1 MYRKLVV
8 TILLALAGLLRLPAQ
23 NSSGQVDSLVRLL
36 SAQKMEIIDNHGSS
50 LRKVTGPARFLHNDT
65 FLLCDTALWSVSKAE
80 IEAIGNVKIIQNETI
95 LSSDKLTY
103 YIDNDLAEFRGSVV
117 QLEDKDHNMLRT
129 RHLDYNTKDSVAV
142 FQKGGA
148 MKDKD
153 GQIIESNTGTYDS
166 KIKTFTFTDNVNMFT
181 DSIFVKTT
189 RLVYNTES
197 GIATFGF
204 MTDAWKDE
212 NMLSS
217 NAGWY
222 DRGRDVF
229 LFNKDVHG
237 LGEHQEVWADSAY
250 YYRRSAELE
259 LLGRAQ
265 VTDTTRNVSALAG
278 RIHYLDSTST
288 LTLTRDPAI
297 VGITDKKDNQK
308 DTVYFGAD
316 TLVYRTV
323 MRFEVPESDVAAS
336 SKRLE
341 DLNLDA
347 VTTYRRK
354 AAEAAAKA
362 AEEAAK
368 GKDDP
373 NSPFGRGRNGRGG
386 KKDTGAVAQGP
397 KRPDPKPEPDRPAV
411 TDSLSVSDNLAVTD
425 SLSLSDSLAVTD
437 SIAVVVPPDSTKIG
451 FLTGIRN
458 VRLFRNDI
466 QIASDSLA
474 YNDLDS
480 LVRLYKSPVVWQEVT
495 RQYSADS
502 LYAVIKDGHMQ
513 KASLMSNAFVVIEE
527 APEVYDQIRST
538 EMLAYFDSTGV
549 LKRFDALGDAA
560 AVFYLKEDST
570 FATVN
575 KAESKMLY
583 ATFTDGDIDKVYY
596 FDKSSN
602 DAYPL
607 AQLRKDDRLLKGFS
621 WLPEKRPESPAAV
634 TAYTLRDGQR
644 LRYERR
650 PRAKYAQTDIYYPG
664 YMEGIY
670 KEIAEHEAA
679 RKRRE
684 QEKAAADSLA
694 AAQAAVVSD
703 SLGVAAKDSLSV
715 SDSLAVADSLR
726 TSVSDSLSVSKD
738 SVAVKDTVATPVLS
752 PKEAARKRREE
763 ARAAK
768 IAEREAK
775 WARLDSLDAVKAK
788 IKAEKKAAKLR
799 EKKRKELKAILR
811 QQEKDRAKIE
821 KYKAVYEKR
830 KAREEARKKKKEEK
844 AALTDDTK
852 LPAESGEHVDGHA
865 VEVE

>member
-1 MYRKLVV
+1 MYRKLVI

-259 LLGRAQ
+259 LLGHAQ

-278 RIHYLDSTST
+278 RIHYLDSAST

-297 VGITDKKDNQK
+297 VGITEKKDNQK

-323 MRFEVPESDVAAS
+323 MRFEVPESDVTAS

-341 DLNLDA
+341 DLKLDA
-347 VTTYRRK
+347 VTTYRKK

-368 GKDDP
+368 EKDDP

-386 KKDTGAVAQGP
+386 KKDAGAVAQGP
-397 KRPDPKPEPDRPAV
+397 KQPDQKPVPDPNPVPDRPAV
-411 TDSLSVSDNLAVTD
+411 TDSLSVSD
-425 SLSLSDSLAVTD
+425 SLPISDSLAVAD

-549 LKRFDALGDAA
+549 LSRFDALGDAA

-583 ATFTDGDIDKVYY
+583 ATFTNGDIDKVYY

-621 WLPEKRPESPAAV
+621 WLPDKRPESPADV
-634 TAYTLRDGQR
+634 TAFALRDGQR

-664 YMEGIY
+664 YMDGIY

-694 AAQAAVVSD
+694 AAQAAAISD

-715 SDSLAVADSLR
+715 SDSLAVADSLK